1 MGHELGG
8 YHARVTTTGSDAAR
22 MAEDE
27 RFRALIQDSADV
39 IAVLDLNG
47 CISFLSPSSEQLF
60 GAKIDLATAGEA
72 ISFVHPADRDR
83 IAQEFGALLDES
95 AAVLRSDVRM
105 RRADGA
111 VRFMEIN
118 ARNLLHNPHVAGIVC
133 SLRDVTERRHVE
145 DQLRD
150 TAQQLERVL
159 NHSRDAIVVIG
170 ATGAI
175 EWVSPA
181 VTDLLGFQPHELIGQ
196 ESFGFAHPDDLNVAL
211 SRAAAA
217 LIADVYGEPLVMR
230 MRHQD
235 DSWIPCEAAAGAVL
249 ADDGTIE
256 SVVVNLHDARARL
269 IAEAEVTATN
279 DRFRALVEH
288 SGAVA
293 EIIDAEGSI
302 LWISDNVF
310 ELLGYRP
317 EEMIGQLAATFAHP
331 DDLIASLGITSEI
344 GRALG
349 ASATF
354 DARIRH
360 KNGSWRWMDLTFT
373 NRLDDPAINGVIGN
387 FRDVTD
393 RHIAEQALR
402 SSEKLFR
409 SVAQSS
415 PTGIFQKDAQ
425 RNCVYVN
432 ERWQEITGYTF
443 EQAMGS
449 GWRRIVHPDDRGPL
463 GVDEPNQP
471 VGTVAVT
478 AEFRV
483 VRPDGTIRWVAV
495 STAPM
500 IDDLGSVIGT
510 VGTLEDVSD
519 RIDAERNNQRFIDIF
534 EATSDLVAITDPDG
548 ELLSV
553 NRAAR
558 EFLNLEFGQSLHGL
572 NLLARLPSGHA
583 HETTE
588 MIAATLFD
596 DGSWSGELLL
606 VRDDG
611 RPVPLLAQL
620 LVHRDSEG
628 RPEFLSAVLRDIS
641 ERKQFESALHYQATH
656 DPLTGLPN
664 RALLLDRLADAL
676 ARAKHTGLRVAL
688 LFIDL
693 DHFKVVNDSLGHALG
708 DKLLISIADRL
719 TTAMRPGDVIAR
731 FGGDEFVLLC
741 ENLHGQPDAVAI
753 AERVLAAVSGPFAID
768 DTELFVGMS
777 IGIAFPADADAEPA
791 NLIRDADAAMYRAK
805 EKGRARWVVFDNA
818 MRLHAVDRLDVENA
832 LRRAIDRHELRVHY
846 QPIVRLQ
853 PTGDGDPSD
862 ASPADWGGGVTA
874 WIEGVEALLRWEHP
888 DRGLLLPNEF
898 ISIAEETGLIVDF
911 GAWVLEQACRQ
922 VTRWQASIP
931 GLPPLKLSV
940 NLSGRQLSH
949 PTLVQDVASVLLET
963 GIDAAHV
970 EFEITESVLM
980 DDVELSEETLGELK
994 ELGVKLS
1001 VDDFGTGYS
1010 SLSYLRRFP
1019 VDVLKVDRSFVDGV
1033 DTDPSDSAIV
1043 TAIITLAHS
1052 LGMTAVAE
1060 GVETV
1065 AQLDELR
1072 RLGCDLGQGYLFARP
1087 ASGDAVAELLERW
1100 HLGLGVPP

>member
-1 MGHELGG
+1 MTES
-8 YHARVTTTGSDAAR
+8 GSGAA
-22 MAEDE
+22 EVVGDE

-39 IAVLDLNG
+39 IAVLDPG
-47 CISFLSPSSEQLF
+47 GRISFLSPNSEQVF
-60 GAKIDLATAGEA
+60 GSTVALATAHQA
-72 ISFVHPADRDR
+72 ITFVHPDDHDR
-83 IAQEFGALLDES
+83 IVEEFASLFEDPMALL
-95 AAVLRSDVRM
+95 RTDVRI

-111 VRFMEIN
+111 VRFVEIS
-118 ARNLLHNPHVAGIVC
+118 ARNLVQHPQVAGILC
-133 SLRDVTERRHVE
+133 SLRDITERREAE

-150 TAQQLERVL
+150 TARQLERVL
-159 NHSRDAIVVIG
+159 AHSRDAIVMIG
-170 ATGAI
+170 ASGTI

-181 VTDLLGFQPHELIGQ
+181 VTTLLGFESHQLVGQ
-196 ESFGFAHPDDLNVAL
+196 DPFAFAHPDDLDVAL
-211 SRAAAA
+211 ARAPEAF
-217 LIADVYGEPLVMR
+217 LTGIDNTPFVMR
-230 MRHQD
+230 MRHRD
-235 DSWIPCEAAAGAVL
+235 GAWVPTEAAAGAVL

-269 IAEAEVTATN
+269 AAEAEVDATN

-293 EIIDAEGSI
+293 EIVDGEGTI
-302 LWISDNVF
+302 LWISDNVLD
-310 ELLGYRP
+310 LLGYRP
-317 EEMIGQLAATFAHP
+317 EELIGQSAAHFAHP
-331 DDLIASLGITSEI
+331 DDLNASRDITRDI
-344 GRALG
+344 GRTLG
-349 ASATF
+349 ASASF
-354 DARIRH
+354 DARVRH
-360 KNGSWRWMDLTFT
+360 KNGSWRWMDVTFT
-373 NRLDDPAINGVIGN
+373 NRLDDPTVNGVIGN

-393 RHIAEQALR
+393 RHTAEQALR

-415 PTGIFQKDAQ
+415 PTGIFQQDGQ

-432 ERWQEITGYTF
+432 ERWQEITGYSF
-443 EQAMGS
+443 EQAMGG
-449 GWRRIVHPDDRGPL
+449 GWRRIIHPDDRIQV
-463 GVDEPNQP
+463 GVDDPTRP
-471 VGTVAVT
+471 VDTVAVT

-483 VRPDGTIRWVAV
+483 VRPNGTVRWVAV

-500 IDDLGSVIGT
+500 IDDEGMVIGT
-510 VGTLEDVSD
+510 VGTLEDVSE
-519 RIDAERNNQRFIDIF
+519 RVDAERNNQRLIDIF
-534 EATSDLVAITDPDG
+534 EATSDLVGIADPDG
-548 ELLSV
+548 VLLYV

-558 EFLNLEFGQSLHGL
+558 VFLGLEAGQPLQGI
-572 NLLARLPSGHA
+572 NLLARFPNDTA
-583 HETTE
+583 DDTTE
-588 MIAATLFD
+588 MLAASLLD
-596 DGSWSGELLL
+596 NGAWSGELSL
-606 VRDDG
+606 VRGDG
-611 RPVPLLAQL
+611 LNVPLLAQL
-620 LVHRDSEG
+620 LVHSDAEG

-641 ERKQFESALHYQATH
+641 ERKQFESTLHHQATH

-676 ARAKHTGLRVAL
+676 ARAKRTGLRVAL

-708 DKLLISIADRL
+708 DKLLIGISDRL
-719 TTAMRPGDVIAR
+719 KTAMRPGDVIAR

-753 AERVLAAVSGPFAID
+753 ADRVLSAVSGPFAID
-768 DTELFVGMS
+768 DTEVFVGMS
-777 IGIAFPADADAEPA
+777 IGIAFPSDDEAEPA

-805 EKGRARWVVFDNA
+805 EKGRARWEVFDNA
-818 MRLHAVDRLDVENA
+818 MRLHAVDRLDIENS
-832 LRRAIDRHELRVHY
+832 LRRAIERHELRVHY
-846 QPIVRLQ
+846 QPIVRIQ
-853 PTGDGDPSD
+853 PTELGGASD
-862 ASPADWGGGVTA
+862 ESPTDWGGGVTA

-911 GAWVLEQACRQ
+911 GAWVLEQSCRQ
-922 VTRWQASIP
+922 VMRWQASIP

-940 NLSGRQLSH
+940 NLSGRQLGH
-949 PTLVQDVASVLLET
+949 PKLVDDVASVLLET

-970 EFEITESVLM
+970 GFEITESVLM
-980 DDVELSEETLGELK
+980 DDVDRSEETLGELK
-994 ELGVKLS
+994 LLGVKLS

-1043 TAIITLAHS
+1043 TAIVTLAHN
-1052 LGMTAVAE
+1052 LGMKAVAE

-1087 ASGDAVAELLERW
+1087 ASGDAVADLLERW
-1100 HLGLGVPP
+1100 RHGLTVFH